1 MRLFIALVPD
11 DRTREALAAY
21 SRALRRAC
29 GDPRGFTRPELV
41 HLTLRFLG
49 EQPSER
55 VPAIARAI
63 RAAARDSG
71 RQGPALR
78 FREAGFFP
86 GRPDL
91 LWLDLHPDPALAAL
105 ADRVDGE
112 LAEIGVE
119 RDPRPFRPHMTLAR
133 RLALPARRLSE
144 ALASVP
150 VPDALW
156 RPDRIVLMES
166 ALSDGRREY
175 TVLAEAPL
183 GANA

>member
-1 MRLFIALVPD
+1 
-11 DRTREALAAY
+11 
-21 SRALRRAC
+21 
-29 GDPRGFTRPELV
+29 
-41 HLTLRFLG
+41 
-49 EQPSER
+49 
-55 VPAIARAI
+55 
-63 RAAARDSG
+63 
-71 RQGPALR
+71 
-78 FREAGFFP
+78 
-86 GRPDL
+86 
-91 LWLDLHPDPALAAL
+91 
-105 ADRVDGE
+105 
-112 LAEIGVE
+112 
-119 RDPRPFRPHMTLAR
+119 MTLAR